1 MTISRV
7 KIPFSGGC
15 ACGAIRYECS
25 AEPVMMLKCHCR
37 NCQQMTGSGFSPAVL
52 VPAEAFRV
60 TRGQLRYHFTPSAA
74 GGQHKRG
81 FCAECGSLL
90 TGGENT
96 ERPKGVVGVTAGS
109 LDDPSWFQTR
119 NRGTKWI
126 RRYRN
131 SSSIRRQRKNRDT
144 NFTNRHELIGVD
156 STVFRFVTNGSAG
169 SESSKNFP
177 CPNERGG
184 ATPHHSI
191 TVLAQVR
198 PPPNTTIRT

>member
-1 MTISRV
+1 MIRV
-7 KIPFSGGC
+7 
-15 ACGAIRYECS
+15 
-25 AEPVMMLKCHCR
+25 
-37 NCQQMTGSGFSPAVL
+37 GFSRRWT
-52 VPAEAFRV
+52 F
-60 TRGQLRYHFTPSAA
+60 S
-74 GGQHKRG
+74 
-81 FCAECGSLL
+81 
-90 TGGENT
+90 
-96 ERPKGVVGVTAGS
+96 
-109 LDDPSWFQTR
+109 FQKR

-144 NFTNRHELIGVD
+144 NFTNRHELIGID

-169 SESSKNFP
+169 SESSRNFP